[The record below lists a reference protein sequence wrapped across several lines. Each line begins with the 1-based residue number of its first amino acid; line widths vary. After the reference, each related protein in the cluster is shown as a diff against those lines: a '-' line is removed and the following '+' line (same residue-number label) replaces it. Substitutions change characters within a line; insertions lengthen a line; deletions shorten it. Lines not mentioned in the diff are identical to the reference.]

1 MIWPRPCSYVVV
13 GLDDL
18 HNPLL
23 PEKGSCPGHPEA
35 AQDTRHLPG
44 HVDTHAPS
52 QPWSAQGDVGSGAH
66 WQVSRAGFKEN
77 VENDEVNRFS
87 FLVSFSS
94 FLPSFSSFLPR
105 VPAKDHVPGTVLDTG
120 DLPPL

>member
-1 MIWPRPCSYVVV
+1 MTYISHC
-13 GLDDL
+13 
-18 HNPLL
+18 
-23 PEKGSCPGHPEA
+23 CPGHPEA

-44 HVDTHAPS
+44 RVDTHAPS
-52 QPWSAQGDVGSGAH
+52 QPWSARGDVGSGAH

-94 FLPSFSSFLPR
+94 FLPSFPSFLPQ
-105 VPAKDHVPGTVLDTG
+105 VPAKDHVPGTVLDIG
-120 DLPPL
+120 DHPPL